1 MYLLCEGEPRV
12 DLSRLEQ
19 RPERD
24 DEVAEVVYPDK
35 VLVLQESEGNE
46 AIYIQAVSSVLH
58 AWPFCGECGLAR

>member
-1 MYLLCEGEPRV
+1 M
-12 DLSRLEQ
+12 
-19 RPERD
+19 
-24 DEVAEVVYPDK
+24 VYPDK